1 MTHMP
6 LKPRQQAAHDAV
18 FERLSQ
24 GIGRQL
30 VALPTGVGKT
40 VLACHIA
47 RRFPRALF
55 LCHRQELVEQTARTM
70 ARIDPDRAQGVIDP
84 DAHRIEP
91 FTVGMIQTVHRRLDR
106 IDPAAFDLIIIDE
119 AHHAAARTWRQ
130 VADHFTPRLRLGLSA
145 TPERT
150 DGAPLSNLFDEVTYS
165 MTVAEAVAEGLLVE
179 PTCLLC
185 RSPADLSAV
194 QSLGGDLNEGDLAE
208 LVNTPH
214 RNRYVVGK
222 YREHAADRRAVC
234 FTAGVQHA
242 QDLADAFQAAGITAD
257 WVSGGDP
264 DRADK
269 VERFAAGEFQ
279 VLCNAMILTEGWDD
293 PGVEAVLLAR
303 PTKARTLYTQMIGR
317 GLRLAD
323 SKRDCLIIDFV
334 DNSGRHQLMSAW
346 RFFGH
351 PVPPADETPTR
362 MGGGESRE
370 QLVAATPIEIQRFVN
385 LLAPPEITFEYG
397 QHEWHYAPATEK
409 QLVLLAA
416 NGYDTEGTDWTR
428 GQASQTI
435 GNLPASNRQI
445 WLLQASGYDTAAPW
459 TRQQAGEALD
469 EAARRMEAAAER
481 MRRAGF
487 TLSVV
492 GRRLRVEPRDRLTDA
507 QWAFITTHEAAL
519 VAYLAGHGQQ
529 RETVQP
535 VVPPRR
541 IRRRISGGLAA
552 DG

>member
-1 MTHMP
+1 MTALP

-47 RRFPRALF
+47 RQFPRALF
-55 LCHRQELVEQTARTM
+55 LCHREELIGQTARTM
-70 ARIDPDRAQGVIDP
+70 ARIDPDRTQGVIGP
-84 DAHRIEP
+84 DAHQIAA

-106 IDPAAFDLIIIDE
+106 IDPGTFDLLIIDE

-145 TPERT
+145 TPERA

-185 RSPADLSAV
+185 RSPADLSTAR
-194 QSLGGDLNEGDLAE
+194 SLGGDLNEGDLQE
-208 LVNTPH
+208 LVNTPG
-214 RNRYVVGK
+214 RNAYIVEK
-222 YREHAADRRAVC
+222 YQEHAAERRAVC

-242 QDLADAFQAAGITAD
+242 QDLADAFQSAGISAD

-264 DRADK
+264 ARAEK
-269 VERFAAGEFQ
+269 VERFAAGGFQ

-303 PTKARTLYTQMIGR
+303 PTKARTLYAQMVGR

-323 SKRDCLIIDFV
+323 GKRDCLIVDFV
-334 DNSGRHQLMSAW
+334 DNAGRHRLMAGW

-351 PVPPADETPTR
+351 PVPPEDETPTSLS
-362 MGGGESRE
+362 GGGARP
-370 QLVAATPIEIQRFVN
+370 QLVAATPVEIQRFVN
-385 LLAPPEITFEYG
+385 LLAPPEVTFDYG
-397 QHEWHYAPATEK
+397 EHEWHYAPATDK
-409 QLVLLAA
+409 QLMMLAA
-416 NGYDTEGTDWTR
+416 NGYDTANTDWTR
-428 GQASQTI
+428 GQASQVI
-435 GNLPASNRQI
+435 GNLPASNRQL
-445 WLLQASGYDTAAPW
+445 WLLNASGYDTAAPW
-459 TRQQAGEALD
+459 TRQQAGAALD
-469 EAARRMEAAAER
+469 AAARRMEAAAER

-487 TLSVV
+487 TLSVQ

-507 QWAFITTHEAAL
+507 QWDFINAHEPAL
-519 VAYLAGHGQQ
+519 VTYLAGHGQQ
-529 RETVQP
+529 REAVQP
-535 VVPPRR
+535 VSPPRR
-541 IRRRISGGLAA
+541 IRRRISGGLLL

>member
-1 MTHMP
+1 MTALP

-18 FERLSQ
+18 FAHLDA
-24 GIGRQL
+24 GVTRQL

-47 RRFPRALF
+47 RQFPRALF
-55 LCHRQELVEQTARTM
+55 LCHREELIGQTARTM
-70 ARIDPDRAQGVIDP
+70 ARIDPNRAQGVIGP
-84 DAHRIEP
+84 DAHQVAA

-106 IDPAAFDLIIIDE
+106 IDPGTFDLLIIDE

-145 TPERT
+145 TPERA

-194 QSLGGDLNEGDLAE
+194 RSLGGDLHEGDLAE

-214 RNRYVVGK
+214 RNRHIVEK
-222 YREHAADRRAVC
+222 YREHAAERRAVC
-234 FTAGVQHA
+234 FAAGVQHA
-242 QDLADAFQAAGITAD
+242 QDLAAAFADAGITAD

-269 VERFAAGEFQ
+269 VERFAAGEFR
-279 VLCNAMILTEGWDD
+279 VLANAMILTEGWDD

-303 PTKARTLYTQMIGR
+303 PTKARTLYAQMVGR
-317 GLRLAD
+317 GLRLAEG
-323 SKRDCLIIDFV
+323 KRDCLIVDFV
-334 DNSGRHQLMSAW
+334 DNAGRHRLMSGW

-351 PVPPADETPTR
+351 PAPPADDTPMG

-385 LLAPPEITFEYG
+385 LLAPPEVTFEYG

-428 GQASQTI
+428 GQASQLI
-435 GNLPASNRQI
+435 GGLPASNRQL
-445 WLLQASGYDTAAPW
+445 WLLNASGYDTAAPW

-469 EAARRMEAAAER
+469 AAARRMEAAAER

-487 TLSVV
+487 SLSVV
-492 GRRLRVEPRDRLTDA
+492 GRRLRVEPRARLTDA
-507 QWAFITTHEAAL
+507 QWAFIVAHEAAL
-519 VAYLAGHGQQ
+519 VAYLAGQGQQ
-529 RETVQP
+529 R
-535 VVPPRR
+535 
-541 IRRRISGGLAA
+541 
-552 DG
+552 